1 MSFEV
6 LLKARRQLEEL
17 GFTCKAVN
25 DGYFGVKLEAFIMSS
40 PTLVLYVCLHKCD
53 NVFLFILSRTKGT
66 FTRETERENQS
77 CTISVD
83 TRTPLCHFP
92 LFGFGLLKLN
102 LRMYV
107 QRLANGHAEHPP
119 EFFYTGS
126 LWKASIMRTL
136 KDAELLVTNSEIT
149 CFPHIKL
156 LICPSKREVMS
167 FGDFKQRGTLLTKL
181 PKVENG
187 ILHYPSTS
195 STNLTRMVLL
205 ESRP

>member
-1 MSFEV
+1 MV
-6 LLKARRQLEEL
+6 YD
-17 GFTCKAVN
+17 C
-25 DGYFGVKLEAFIMSS
+25 
-40 PTLVLYVCLHKCD
+40 
-53 NVFLFILSRTKGT
+53 RTKGT

-126 LWKASIMRTL
+126 LWK
-136 KDAELLVTNSEIT
+136 
-149 CFPHIKL
+149 

>member
-1 MSFEV
+1 
-6 LLKARRQLEEL
+6 
-17 GFTCKAVN
+17 
-25 DGYFGVKLEAFIMSS
+25 MSS

-92 LFGFGLLKLN
+92 LFGFGLLSTVFYLLTYNQLSCSSSRLTVTSCFFLFGKWFLSAAFFFRCTELN

-126 LWKASIMRTL
+126 LWK
-136 KDAELLVTNSEIT
+136 V
-149 CFPHIKL
+149 
-156 LICPSKREVMS
+156 
-167 FGDFKQRGTLLTKL
+167 
-181 PKVENG
+181 
-187 ILHYPSTS
+187 
-195 STNLTRMVLL
+195 
-205 ESRP
+205 